1 MTLSAL
7 QQVFFKIILV
17 ELVHN

>member
-7 QQVFFKIILV
+7 QQAY
-17 ELVHN
+17 